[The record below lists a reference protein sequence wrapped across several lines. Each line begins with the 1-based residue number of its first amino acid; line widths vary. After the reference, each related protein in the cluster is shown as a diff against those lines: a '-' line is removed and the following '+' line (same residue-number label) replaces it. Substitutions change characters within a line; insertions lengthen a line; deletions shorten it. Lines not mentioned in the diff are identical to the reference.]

1 VQITFGTEVR
11 ERSTLYPHVCRA
23 VTAATLD
30 NYTRAI
36 YLRSIAM
43 WLLLVLVINLLLFG
57 LMRRALAGI
66 RIQQQIMS
74 FSFLMIMLQIVTG
87 IAYYHISFAAIR
99 AGIAYSFGKPCIWR
113 AILFDAEFI
122 PVGNIH
128 GGTHHDEVGDFS
140 KLIKF
145 RLTFLVVFSASISFI
160 IAVKANGGNT
170 WGSLYSTT
178 MWMNWLKLVA
188 GGFLVTAAANC
199 FNEVIEVDLD
209 KLMKRTM
216 DRPMPAGRMTTGQG
230 LVLGLGMGMAGTYI
244 LGTLNILTG
253 LLSVFSI
260 LLYAF
265 AYTPLKRKSPVAV
278 FVGAIPGALPALI
291 GYVAGQPHGRID
303 EIALILFSI
312 QFVWQFVHFWAI
324 AWVLDDDYKLA
335 GFRLLPTQSRDKA
348 ARLLPLYLP

>member
-1 VQITFGTEVR
+1 M
-11 ERSTLYPHVCRA
+11 
-23 VTAATLD
+23 
-30 NYTRAI
+30 TR
-36 YLRSIAM
+36 
-43 WLLLVLVINLLLFG
+43 
-57 LMRRALAGI
+57 
-66 RIQQQIMS
+66 
-74 FSFLMIMLQIVTG
+74 
-87 IAYYHISFAAIR
+87 
-99 AGIAYSFGKPCIWR
+99 
-113 AILFDAEFI
+113 
-122 PVGNIH
+122 
-128 GGTHHDEVGDFS
+128 GDFS

-160 IAVKANGGNT
+160 IAAKANGNNT
-170 WGSLYSTT
+170 WGALYSTF
-178 MWMNWLKLVA
+178 MWQNWGKLVI

-209 KLMKRTM
+209 KLMKRTK

-230 LVLGLGMGMAGTYI
+230 LVLGLGMGMAGTYL
-244 LGTLNILTG
+244 LGSLNILTG

-265 AYTPLKRKSPVAV
+265 AYTPLKRKSPIAV

-335 GFRLLPTQSRDKA
+335 GFRLLPTQKRDRGSA
-348 ARLLPLYLP
+348 IITVIFAVILVPVSLLPTIYHYGGYYVGGVSLVCSLIFLYQAVDLLRTLQIKEARKLMFGSFFYLPIVQLMFLFDFIAK